1 MGGTADPTR
10 VHGHPI
16 RVHGLSRTSTG
27 SLEPAKRRWGADF
40 LNYCYKTNLDRQ
52 NVFQRII
59 SAREPF
65 VKMTKLC
72 DPTSSSVSSAAVE
85 ATTLTLPFS
94 SATFGPQIA
103 ARAVPT
109 SFGSRKKLVP
119 LVKKDKKSECRSCQH
134 KLIAEASAEAS
145 VNYRLEDMGY

>member
-1 MGGTADPTR
+1 MALDADGWHRTLMGGTADPTR
-10 VHGHPI
+10 VHGHLI
-16 RVHGLSRTSTG
+16 RVHGLSRTSMG
-27 SLEPAKRRWGADF
+27 SLEPAKCRWGVDF
-40 LNYCYKTNLDRQ
+40 YYYYYKTNLDRQ

-72 DPTSSSVSSAAVE
+72 DPTSSSVSSATVE

-109 SFGSRKKLVP
+109 SLGSRKKLVP
-119 LVKKDKKSECRSCQH
+119 LVKKDKKSECRSCQN
-134 KLIAEASAEAS
+134 K
-145 VNYRLEDMGY
+145 